1 MSIDRIIS
9 ALDDL
14 LDHFKS
20 DDMHCSFECDSI
32 LLGTLTKEMKS
43 KELSGQHLRPQ
54 FLGLSYEDAVD
65 KVKNIRSPSWCTHH
79 GYRYECY
86 HHGCNIGTHVNPI
99 LASLDDYMCGLDLK
113 DFPSRQGDA

>member
-14 LDHFKS
+14 LDYFKS
-20 DDMHCSFECDSI
+20 DDVHCSFECDSI

-43 KELSGQHLRPQ
+43 KELSSQHLRPQ

-65 KVKNIRSPSWCTHH
+65 KVKNIRSPNWYSRPRHCH
-79 GYRYECY
+79 E
-86 HHGCNIGTHVNPI
+86 CNIGTHVEPI
-99 LASLDDYMCGLDLK
+99 LTSLDDCMCGLDLK
-113 DFPSRQGDA
+113 DFPSRQGRDS